1 MHDGVAILEAEMKLI
16 GMIIMAVFL
25 LGLVA
30 YTVMAMLSQ
39 KMPNTL
45 GLKDGLLVPCPDS
58 PNCVCSESH
67 SKGDVEHAIEGIL
80 VTSDSWTR
88 LKQVIQEQGGRIEK
102 EEGDYL
108 HATFSSAI
116 FRYVDDVEFRQDVK
130 EGIIHMRSASRI
142 GRSDFGVN
150 RQRMESIKKAL

>member
-67 SKGDVEHAIEGIL
+67 SKGDAAHAIEGIL

-102 EEGDYL
+102 EEGDYHDL
-108 HATFSSAI
+108 RTAEYQ
-116 FRYVDDVEFRQDVK
+116 YVQRLAEYRQYKRKMVR
-130 EGIIHMRSASRI
+130 II
-142 GRSDFGVN
+142 
-150 RQRMESIKKAL
+150 